1 MSHVYTMQPLDSH
14 RVGTVASSGNVCDVG
29 AIHGVVGRGVV
40 LVVAGDDDV
49 TGGNVR
55 RALLP
60 GILGLLGNESNITN
74 INS

>member
-1 MSHVYTMQPLDSH
+1 MPHIYTMQPLDSH

-49 TGGNVR
+49 TRGNVR
-55 RALLP
+55 DIR
-60 GILGLLGNESNITN
+60 ESQDCFPFR
-74 INS
+74 SK